1 MLMAPPRI
9 DLQAKYCAG
18 PELEL
23 ADWDAE
29 KANPLL
35 AKHYPTRV
43 VPCPGISQIFQ

>member
-1 MLMAPPRI
+1 MLMVPPRI
-9 DLQAKYCAG
+9 GFQAAFCAG

-23 ADWDAE
+23 ADWDAGN
-29 KANPLL
+29 ANPLL